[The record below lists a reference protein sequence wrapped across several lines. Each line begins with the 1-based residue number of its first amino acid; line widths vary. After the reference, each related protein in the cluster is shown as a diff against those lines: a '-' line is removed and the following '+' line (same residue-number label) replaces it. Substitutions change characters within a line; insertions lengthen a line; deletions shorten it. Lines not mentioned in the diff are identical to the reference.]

1 MTMRTKGV
9 KMDFEN
15 LIARG
20 ENPRGLTAQTAN
32 GTAHWKGTGWNK
44 DEPNWGD
51 GFPAAVGAATAA
63 QAEWNS
69 PDRQV
74 RPGPTRPD
82 GRSNRTGE

>member
-20 ENPRGLTAQTAN
+20 ENPRGFTSQTPN

-44 DEPNWGD
+44 NEPNYWTSGD
-51 GFPAAVGAATAA
+51 VSGEAN
-63 QAEWNS
+63 WDS
-69 PDRQV
+69 PDHQV